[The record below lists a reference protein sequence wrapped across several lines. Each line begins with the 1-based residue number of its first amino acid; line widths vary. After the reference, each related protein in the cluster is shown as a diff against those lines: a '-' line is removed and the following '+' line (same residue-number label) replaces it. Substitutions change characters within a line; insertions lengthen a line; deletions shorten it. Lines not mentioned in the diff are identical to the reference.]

1 MSVLTETPD
10 ADGAFPRLTDAQ
22 LALLAEHGERRPV
35 EAGDVLFREG
45 EPTGTFFVV
54 LSGLVA
60 IVEGYGADER
70 VVRAHGPGR
79 FLGELGLLEG
89 QVAFLTAVVRE
100 PGEVLAVPVAEVTG
114 VLACEPGLADLVLRA
129 YLNRRSLL
137 LGQGTGLRI
146 IGSRYCPDTRRLL
159 AFAVRNR
166 LPHRWTDLE
175 HDGRAEALLRS
186 LGVTAAQTPV
196 VLLGRDRVLRNPT
209 NARLA
214 EMVGMRAPAP
224 REELCDLLV
233 VGAGPAGLAAA
244 VYGSSEGL
252 ATTVLDA
259 VATGGQAG
267 ASSLIENYLGF
278 PAGIS
283 GAQLAERAV
292 VQASKFGALITVPAT
307 AVALDHRA
315 DGHYAVRLDDGG
327 EITAHTVVVAT
338 GALYHRLDVPG
349 CREREG
355 VGVHYAATAWEAQ
368 QCRADPVA
376 VVGGGNSAG
385 QASIFLAAQSPR
397 VYLVVRGD
405 DLSADMSRYLVD
417 RIEANPRIEVLP
429 HSEVCEVTGDKAV
442 ESAVAEDR
450 RTGERRTLPIGA
462 LFVFI
467 GARPGT
473 AWLAGTVALDER
485 GAVLTGRDA
494 APAAEA
500 ERRRHLGRA
509 PLMLETSLPGVF
521 AVGDVRSGSI
531 KRVASAVGE
540 GSMSVHQVHEYLRE
554 VGRSALD
561 EPRHRN
567 PFATGPTAR
576 PAGKA

>member
-1 MSVLTETPD
+1 VSVLTETPD
-10 ADGAFPRLTDAQ
+10 ADGAFPRLTEAQ
-22 LALLAEHGERRPV
+22 LAVLAEHGERRPA

-45 EPTGTFFVV
+45 EPTDTFFVV

-60 IVEGYGADER
+60 IVESYGADER
-70 VVRAHGPGR
+70 VVQVHGPGR

-100 PGEVLAVPVAEVTG
+100 PGELLAIPAAEVTG
-114 VLACEPGLADLVLRA
+114 VLAREPGLGDLVLRA

-146 IGSRYCPDTRRLL
+146 IGSRYSPDTRRLL
-159 AFAVRNR
+159 AFAARNR
-166 LPHRWTDLE
+166 LPHRWIDLE
-175 HDGRAEALLRS
+175 QDDQAEALLRS
-186 LGVTAAQTPV
+186 LGITAAQTPV
-196 VLLGRDRVLRNPT
+196 VLLGSDRVLRNPT
-209 NARLA
+209 SARLA
-214 EMVGMRAPAP
+214 ELVGMRAPAS
-224 REELCDLLV
+224 REEVCDLLV

-267 ASSLIENYLGF
+267 TSSLIENYLGF

-292 VQASKFGALITVPAT
+292 VQASKFGAQITVPAT
-307 AVALDHRA
+307 AVALDHRE
-315 DGHYAVRLDDGG
+315 DGHYAVRLEDGG

-349 CREREG
+349 YRDLEG
-355 VGVHYAATAWEAQ
+355 VGVYHAATAWEAHL
-368 QCRADPVA
+368 CRADPVA
-376 VVGGGNSAG
+376 VIGGGNSAG
-385 QASIFLAAQSPR
+385 QASLFLAAQSPR

-405 DLSADMSRYLVD
+405 DLAADMSRYLVD
-417 RIEANPRIEVLP
+417 RIEANPRIEVLL
-429 HSEVCEVTGDKAV
+429 HSEVCELSGDKAV
-442 ESAVAEDR
+442 ESAVVRDR
-450 RTGERRTLPIGA
+450 HAGEERTLSIGA

-473 AWLAGTVALDER
+473 AWLAGILALDER

-494 APAAEA
+494 ASAADA
-500 ERRRHLGRA
+500 GRWRHLGRG
-509 PLMLETSLPGVF
+509 PLVLETSLPGVF

-540 GSMSVHQVHEYLRE
+540 GSMSVHLVHEYLRE
-554 VGRSALD
+554 VGAVSA
-561 EPRHRN
+561 R
-567 PFATGPTAR
+567 
-576 PAGKA
+576 

>member
-22 LALLAEHGERRPV
+22 LAVLAEHGERRPV
-35 EAGDVLFREG
+35 QAGDVLFREG
-45 EPTGTFFVV
+45 EPTDTFFVV

-60 IVEGYGADER
+60 IVESYGADER
-70 VVRAHGPGR
+70 VVQAHGPGR
-79 FLGELGLLEG
+79 FLGELGLIEG

-100 PGEVLAVPVAEVTG
+100 PGEVLAVRVAEVTG
-114 VLACEPGLADLVLRA
+114 VLASEPGLGDLVLRA

-146 IGSRYCPDTRRLL
+146 IGSRYSPDTRRLL
-159 AFAVRNR
+159 AFAARNR
-166 LPHRWTDLE
+166 LPHRWIDLE
-175 HDGRAEALLRS
+175 QDGQAEVLLRS

-196 VLLGRDRVLRNPT
+196 VLLGSGRVLRNPA

-224 REELCDLLV
+224 RDEVCDLLV

-267 ASSLIENYLGF
+267 TSSRIENYLGF

-292 VQASKFGALITVPAT
+292 VQASKFGAQITVPAT
-307 AVALDHRA
+307 AVGLEHRE

-327 EITAHTVVVAT
+327 EITTRTVVVAT
-338 GALYHRLDVPG
+338 GAVYHRLDVPG
-349 CREREG
+349 CRELEG
-355 VGVHYAATAWEAQ
+355 LGVHYAATVFEAHL
-368 QCRADPVA
+368 CRTEPVA

-385 QASIFLAAQSPR
+385 QASLFLAAQSPR

-417 RIEANPRIEVLP
+417 RIEANPRIEVLL
-429 HSEVCEVTGDKAV
+429 HTEVCEVKGDKAV
-442 ESAVAEDR
+442 ESAVAKDR
-450 RTGERRTLPIGA
+450 HTGEKRTLPTRA

-485 GAVLTGRDA
+485 GAVLTGQDA

-500 ERRRHLGRA
+500 EHWRHLGRG
-509 PLMLETSLPGVF
+509 PLELETNLPGVF
-521 AVGDVRSGSI
+521 AVGDVRNGSI

-540 GSMSVHQVHEYLRE
+540 GSMSVHQLHKYLRE
-554 VGRSALD
+554 VGAVSLR
-561 EPRHRN
+561 
-567 PFATGPTAR
+567 
-576 PAGKA
+576 

>member
-1 MSVLTETPD
+1 MSAVARTIRCPHCQQNNRVPAAAQGIPRCGNCRRPLPWIAD
-10 ADGAFPRLTDAQ
+10 ADDAS
-22 LALLAEHGERRPV
+22 
-35 EAGDVLFREG
+35 F
-45 EPTGTFFVV
+45 
-54 LSGLVA
+54 
-60 IVEGYGADER
+60 
-70 VVRAHGPGR
+70 
-79 FLGELGLLEG
+79 
-89 QVAFLTAVVRE
+89 
-100 PGEVLAVPVAEVTG
+100 AEV
-114 VLACEPGLADLVLRA
+114 
-129 YLNRRSLL
+129 
-137 LGQGTGLRI
+137 
-146 IGSRYCPDTRRLL
+146 
-159 AFAVRNR
+159 
-166 LPHRWTDLE
+166 
-175 HDGRAEALLRS
+175 
-186 LGVTAAQTPV
+186 AQRTTIPV
-196 VLLGRDRVLRNPT
+196 
-209 NARLA
+209 
-214 EMVGMRAPAP
+214 
-224 REELCDLLV
+224 
-233 VGAGPAGLAAA
+233 
-244 VYGSSEGL
+244 
-252 ATTVLDA
+252 
-259 VATGGQAG
+259 
-267 ASSLIENYLGF
+267 
-278 PAGIS
+278 
-283 GAQLAERAV
+283 
-292 VQASKFGALITVPAT
+292 
-307 AVALDHRA
+307 
-315 DGHYAVRLDDGG
+315 
-327 EITAHTVVVAT
+327 
-338 GALYHRLDVPG
+338 
-349 CREREG
+349 
-355 VGVHYAATAWEAQ
+355 
-368 QCRADPVA
+368 
-376 VVGGGNSAG
+376 
-385 QASIFLAAQSPR
+385 
-397 VYLVVRGD
+397 
-405 DLSADMSRYLVD
+405 LVD